1 MFYFICGTIFV
12 NSLRAGTL
20 CICDAI
26 DIVAAGRFYE
36 SLTLLRDLVSIV
48 ATGWFWHV
56 VLFQIVL
63 YCC

>member
-1 MFYFICGTIFV
+1 MG
-12 NSLRAGTL
+12 
-20 CICDAI
+20 
-26 DIVAAGRFYE
+26 